1 MKLAFMPA
9 VAAIVLASAAMAD
22 EGMWLMNNPPVR
34 QIKQKYGFQAS
45 AGWLEHLQRSAVRFN
60 NGGSGAFVSSNG
72 LVVTN
77 QHVGADCIQKMGTR
91 EKDYIHLGF
100 LASSRA
106 SEARCADLE
115 LNVLYSIEDVTQ
127 RVNSAVSGGA
137 DPAAAQ
143 NARRAAINLIEKE
156 SLDRTGLRSDVVT
169 LYNGGQYHLYRYKKY
184 TDVRLVFTPELEI
197 TFFGGDPDNFEYPR
211 YNLDVTFFRAYE
223 NGVPATVEHY
233 LKWSR
238 QGALDGELVFIA
250 GHPGRTDRL
259 NTVAH
264 LEFLRDFVEPRS
276 LNGLRRL
283 EVLLGTYSSRGI
295 ENARRAQED
304 LRHAQNSRKA
314 RLGALEGL
322 QDPAVMARKRS
333 DEKALRQAVEKS
345 TELRGLYGDAWD
357 QIATAIG
364 NYRPLQPEH
373 QLIELGTAFRSD
385 LFGKARGLVRMAEET
400 RKPNAERLRE
410 YSEAAL
416 ASLKQNLF
424 SDAPIYADLETLKLA
439 DSLASL
445 METLGGEHELVRK
458 ILAGKSPRARAAEL
472 VNGTQLA
479 DVNVRRKLAQGG
491 AAAIETST
499 DPMIALAK
507 LVDAPARALRKTYEE
522 RVDEPMRQGY
532 AMLARARF
540 AVYKD
545 SVYPDATFTLRL
557 GYGAVK
563 GYEEDGRKIPWTTT
577 LGGTF
582 SHAADHQYR
591 EPFNLPKSWM
601 DNKDKLNATTP
612 FNFVSTVDIIG
623 GSSGSPVVNRAGEFV
638 GIIFDM
644 NLPSLVYRFAY
655 TDVGARAVS
664 VHSEGIIESL
674 KTIYNAR
681 TLVEELGR

>member
-1 MKLAFMPA
+1 MKPGLRLTA
-9 VAAIVLASAAMAD
+9 AAILLASAVLAD
-22 EGMWLMNNPPVR
+22 EGMWLLNNPPVR
-34 QIKQKYGFQAS
+34 QIKEKYGFQAS
-45 AGWLEHLQRSAVRFN
+45 PAWLEHLQRSAVRFN
-60 NGGSGAFVSSNG
+60 NGGSGAFVSNQG

-77 QHVGADCIQKMGTR
+77 QHVGADCIQKLGTR

-100 LASSRA
+100 SASSRDA
-106 SEARCADLE
+106 EARCADLE

-143 NARRAAINLIEKE
+143 KARRAAINSIEKE

-223 NGVPATVEHY
+223 NGVPAKVEHF

-238 QGALDGELVFIA
+238 EGALDGEPVFIA

-283 EVLLGTYSSRGI
+283 EVLLGTYSSRGV

-322 QDPAVMARKRS
+322 QDPAVMARKRVE
-333 DEKALRQAVEKS
+333 EKALREAVENS
-345 TELRGLYGDAWD
+345 PELRGLYGDAWE
-357 QIATAIG
+357 QISTAIG

-373 QLIELGTAFRSD
+373 QLLELGTAFRSD
-385 LFGKARGLVRMAEET
+385 LFAKARSLVRMSEET

-416 ASLKQNLF
+416 ESLKQNLF
-424 SDAPIYADLETLKLA
+424 SEAPIYADLETLKLA
-439 DSLASL
+439 DSLATL
-445 METLGGEHELVRK
+445 METLGGDHELVRK

-472 VNGTQLA
+472 VNGTHLA

-522 RVDEPMRQGY
+522 RVDEPMRLGY
-532 AMLARARF
+532 AKLARARF

-557 GYGAVK
+557 GYGAVR

-601 DNKDKLNATTP
+601 DNKDRLKATTP

-623 GSSGSPVVNRAGEFV
+623 GNSGSPVVNRAGEFV

-674 KTIYNAR
+674 KTIYNAK